1 MMAKMNRSNSIMGT
15 QASFVKGTA
24 AARGGAKFGRKAL
37 NRWHRRFSGNLEV
50 A

>member
-1 MMAKMNRSNSIMGT
+1 MHKMMKLT
-15 QASFVKGTA
+15 PVASLVKGTA

>member
-1 MMAKMNRSNSIMGT
+1 MNAVFSNKMMKAT
-15 QASFVKGTA
+15 PVASFVKGTA